1 MSRREH
7 ITSQSYID
15 WLRSMGCILWLPF
28 ASANDFKDR
37 ISGNSLT
44 LTGLGE
50 YAFYTDL
57 DMMRIKLPKQS
68 SQNFATFSTGW
79 TSSTFP
85 NNSHTILATAKRITT
100 TNGTYWIA
108 FKIGNNVPAINPFII
123 NGSSNFSS
131 FDDNINKYA
140 YSLSSS
146 GRNSYINGSLNR
158 SFAAHTPYLPANLG
172 GYNIKISPY
181 ETYGQYVEFYIR
193 DYMIFDRVL
202 TLTEIR
208 KIQGYE

>member
-1 MSRREH
+1 MPKREH
-7 ITSQSYID
+7 IESDQYLA
-15 WLRSMGCILWLPF
+15 WLKSLGCILWLPF
-28 ASANDFKDR
+28 ASAGDFKDR

-50 YAFYTDL
+50 YSFDTGL

-68 SQNFATFSTGW
+68 NQNFATFSTGW

-85 NNSHTILATAKRITT
+85 NNSHTTLATAKRITT
-100 TNGTYWIA
+100 ANGTYWIA
-108 FKIGNNVPAINPFII
+108 FKVGNNVPAINPFIY
-123 NGSSNFSS
+123 NGTSNFSS

-146 GRNSYINGSLNR
+146 GRGSYFNGTLNGT
-158 SFAAHTPYLPANLG
+158 FAAHSPYLPSNWG

-181 ETYGQYVEFYIR
+181 DTYGQYVEFYIR
-193 DYMIFDRVL
+193 DYMIFNKVL
-202 TLTEIR
+202 SLSEIR
-208 KIQGYE
+208 QIQGYE